1 MSHGAKPVTAAL
13 FGIAAL
19 LTAGVASACPSHTT
33 HSAQAPASDSVADQG
48 KGGHKAGEGF
58 GSMMIRSLVDQLG
71 GQLDYRDR
79 KPGLEVV
86 LKARIDP
93 AV

>member
-33 HSAQAPASDSVADQG
+33 HSAQAPASGTTAEQGQKAQSDSRG
-48 KGGHKAGEGF
+48 
-58 GSMMIRSLVDQLG
+58 
-71 GQLDYRDR
+71 
-79 KPGLEVV
+79 
-86 LKARIDP
+86 
-93 AV
+93 

>member
-33 HSAQAPASDSVADQG
+33 HSAQAPAGGTSAEQG
-48 KGGHKAGEGF
+48 QKA
-58 GSMMIRSLVDQLG
+58 
-71 GQLDYRDR
+71 
-79 KPGLEVV
+79 
-86 LKARIDP
+86 P
-93 AV
+93 AESRG